1 MSWVNMGVG
10 KYLRE
15 RKWTQEDFRVTNGG
29 GISNGGSILSPKLL
43 VFRYDDYTAILKL
56 AKLFPIVMYGEPK
69 IYIYIRYICIQ
80 KIYCVIIIYMIYQLK
95 GIGHCA

>member
-1 MSWVNMGVG
+1 MKDYTKLHELSKHESG
-10 KYLRE
+10 KVLERE
-15 RKWTQEDFRVTNGG
+15 KMNSKEDFRVTNGS

-69 IYIYIRYICIQ
+69 IYIY
-80 KIYCVIIIYMIYQLK
+80 
-95 GIGHCA
+95 